1 MQRPSLRPIDQ
12 QVITQVPMLPTP
24 MIKPERATMQI
35 GRQQCTEVPHSRDG
49 TLYEAG
55 ESGRVHGRSDQ
66 NKADRELAR
75 QTNVPPHAVVNGD

>member
-1 MQRPSLRPIDQ
+1 
-12 QVITQVPMLPTP
+12 
-24 MIKPERATMQI
+24 MQI